1 MLGGAVLQFGAVQ
14 RDAAHLD
21 HAELL
26 REVQGLGEQTGE
38 RIEVA
43 AAEPGD
49 RAEVRGLADGQE
61 AERDIVGQA
70 ALNRPGGAD
79 AGGIAIDQQTHHQP
93 RVVGRVAT
101 LFGVAGQDRPE
112 VEHLV
117 DQVADKPGQVVL
129 GQPVVQRRR
138 QQQDLM
144 RIERPKRLV
153 HRRHRALRPLLPDRL
168 DLEQPILIM
177 HTGIILHE

>member
-1 MLGGAVLQFGAVQ
+1 MLGGAGLQFGADQ
-14 RDAAHLD
+14 RDAARLD

-49 RAEVRGLADGQE
+49 RAEARGLADGQE

-79 AGGIAIDQQTHHQP
+79 AGGVAVDQQTHHQP
-93 RVVGRVAT
+93 RVVGRVPRSS
-101 LFGVAGQDRPE
+101 V
-112 VEHLV
+112 
-117 DQVADKPGQVVL
+117 
-129 GQPVVQRRR
+129 
-138 QQQDLM
+138 
-144 RIERPKRLV
+144 
-153 HRRHRALRPLLPDRL
+153 
-168 DLEQPILIM
+168 
-177 HTGIILHE
+177 